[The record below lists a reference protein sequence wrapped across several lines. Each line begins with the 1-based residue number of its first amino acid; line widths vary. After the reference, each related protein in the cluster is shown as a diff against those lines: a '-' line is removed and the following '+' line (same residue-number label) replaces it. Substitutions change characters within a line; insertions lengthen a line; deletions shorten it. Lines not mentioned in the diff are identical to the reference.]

1 MPELKRNFMQ
11 GRMNKD
17 LDERLIPNGEYRDAL
32 NIEVTTSEGSN
43 VGSVENIIGNK
54 SLNLIQFREPFYDG
68 EQQAFDRD
76 GLPLGFGSTASGPYT
91 TSFSSA
97 AEVVASVSDERTGNV
112 YCFTGS
118 ALSYETTSNI
128 DNAGTHLA
136 GIKTDV
142 IFEYNDKTQRLDYI
156 FVDVYASKRQWGL
169 FNGGQINAKTNIT
182 SAGTQT
188 ASAGVTE
195 IRLYQSA
202 YWNYLNGL
210 EVGMTAKLLNS
221 EGTNLWAEEG
231 KVVLK
236 SFTPVYDDVNP
247 YVKIVLDKEVSNTDN
262 DNILFFE
269 KEERLLNFVTAFDE
283 SPDNSVAVNL
293 LDETYLDSNGAVA
306 SYTPS
311 TYIPRTNKITAV
323 NVFDGLIYF
332 TDGKSEPKKINIERS
347 RLATNNTLFST
358 TEFIYQDHLQEYH
371 RSKINLEDVTVIKRS
386 PLQAPDM
393 DLHNTL
399 KSGDTSRVGIQ
410 AIDLSSFSAGDAV
423 TGGLTIIE
431 NQEGNLIKPLKDLA
445 APNDNRGW
453 GDGDKILLQSY
464 NVGDNGGFEATLKII
479 NYNYVAGTFTAEFE
493 SANAAYI
500 EAVDVGAISWE
511 ASLIEN
517 VEPLFEEK
525 FVRFATRWRYADNE
539 VSAISPFTN
548 VAFMP
553 KGLYSFSAKEAFNT
567 SMVNDVRKIALHRFI
582 PFDIPKEVEEVD
594 ILYKEDG
601 NTNIYL
607 LKTIKKKDKRQ
618 AISGGTT
625 VYPWVE
631 DGPLGSNCQ
640 DKGVLEVVGSTYGS
654 VIPSNQ
660 ILRPFD
666 NVPRKAKAQEI
677 SASRLIYGNYTQG
690 YDLVD
695 STGNNIDLSFINW
708 NGGKGVASVRNRS
721 TESLNSVN
729 SKGALSIKSG
739 RTYTLGVVYKD
750 KFGRESSVLIGEN
763 SSIQTPY
770 SDYDPRLISVFLNNP
785 PPPWAEYFKF
795 FVKEN
800 SNEYYNISLY
810 RAFSS
815 NPTEDNKTT
824 ECWLIFNS
832 SDRNKVSEGDY
843 LIPKMQ
849 HRFSSPTPASANV
862 EFKIIEISNETPK
875 ELFDGD
881 DAAPG
886 FDPSVDQDGKFFVK
900 VKNSAILTGAVGINT
915 GDEEWYNWLNPG
927 IASPASAVFEVKP
940 DPKIDIDVFYEIP
953 RTYPIKLT
961 YDNVNNWATVGD
973 RVYIYYK
980 SVANSEII
988 DDFYDGDLSAPGYN
1002 LLSVA
1007 IESIEGPRVAGGLT
1021 KIVLDSDITFL
1032 ALHGPVVDEIV
1043 VPAASTL
1050 ANPGSVHIVKKDGS
1064 KVVANLAPPFGYD
1077 EYNDIGGPTDTI
1089 YVKSDTVHNNSIYLP
1104 FFNCFSFHQGVESNR
1119 IRDDFNAITID
1130 NGVKVSTTSENY
1142 KEQERKNGLIFSG
1155 IYNSKNGVN
1164 NLNQFITAEGITKDL
1179 NPQFGSIQKMNSRDT
1194 DITVCCEDKIV
1205 KVLANKDALFTA
1217 SGDNQVTSTKNVL
1230 GQTIPYQGEYG
1241 IGKNPESFVAEEYR
1255 SYFVDKA
1262 RGAVIRLSKDG
1273 LTNIALAGMGDYFSD
1288 TLKTAEACVGAYNR
1302 DKGEYDL
1309 TIYYDY
1315 TAADQPTARAKTIS
1329 YSESIKG
1336 WSSFKSYYLESGVS
1350 LNNTY
1355 YTFKKGETYEHAE
1368 SATINNFYGTQ
1379 FYSSITPVVNK
1390 MPGSIKSF
1398 MAVNYEGT
1406 QARILELDDD
1416 STHDL
1421 LSPGYQEYYNNT
1433 ARRGWY
1439 LDYIATNEQTGKVLE
1454 FKEKE
1459 GKWFNYIHGDSL
1471 VFDNSDYAAANLD
1484 TQEFSVQGL
1493 GRAQGIEGVA
1503 AGTYTIAIDVNQI
1516 TGTGYTVTGSSATIV
1531 EGTNLNTLDGQLTI
1545 TWTPDSCYEIDV
1557 DDFDFADS
1565 LPSWIDSYSDNWEA
1579 GDLVY
1584 SNGSAQISFNLTGTA
1599 SGDLTF
1605 EPGDIFFTNGVE
1617 NVCLDHQVD
1626 VDITLPSNNYFY
1638 NMSTDDYTLYQEDLS
1653 GSLMETELVG
1663 TYTDNGSA
1671 ASVFSTTFTAFD
1683 GYAIPSTT
1691 SFDPT
1696 ASLDDINDWTE
1707 TKTYTYNDNGDIVV
1721 VKYSYTYLLGSGNT
1735 IPDSSTPF
1743 DKYVFPSVTMEA
1755 LVEEPSFVND
1765 SETLQMFTHFAVA
1778 GPDSGYSSLTG
1789 ISQSSLPISY
1799 VEGNALSTANGHQ
1812 VVFSPLPGY
1821 VLAAASNWSFS
1832 SFGQDD
1838 ITNATFADGPDG
1850 TVIATLTFAS
1860 DQYAENDNET
1870 WNFAIAGNPA
1880 NLTTSGQE
1888 TLRYSSYL
1896 AAVGGEYYQKPEVTI
1911 TAPNV
1916 GDTNIAGI
1924 LYSTDGAVYTTS
1936 IFSIA
1941 SAAGNYSPGVVEAYD
1956 GSLSEANNQY
1966 TLYTV
1971 ALINPDGWN
1980 NSFDYSSI
1988 IGFANALPDYI
1999 YTGIYDFSTA
2009 ATISTTTDTDD
2020 TLTLTIKFTPPSQD
2034 LSEQDNTLNFGNL
2047 VGVKIDF
2054 TDYTE

>member
-1 MPELKRNFMQ
+1 MQ
-11 GRMNKD
+11 GKMNKD

-43 VGSVENIIGNK
+43 IGSVENIIGNK

-76 GLPLGFGSTASGPYT
+76 GLPIGFGSTTSGPYT

-118 ALSYETTSNI
+118 ALSYKTTNDI
-128 DNAGTHLA
+128 DGSGTHLS

-169 FNGGQINAKTNIT
+169 FNGGQINAKANIT
-182 SAGTQT
+182 SAGAQT

-221 EGTNLWAEEG
+221 NGTNLWAEEG

-236 SFTPVYDDVNP
+236 SFTPVYDDVSP
-247 YVKIVLDKEVSNTDN
+247 YIKIVLDKEVSNTDN

-283 SPDNSVAVNL
+283 SPDNNVAVNL
-293 LDETYLDSNGAVA
+293 LDETYLDSSGTVT

-332 TDGKSEPKKINIERS
+332 TDGRSEPKKINIERS
-347 RLATNNTLFST
+347 RIGTNNSLYKT
-358 TEFIYQDHLQEYH
+358 TEFLYQDHLQEYQ
-371 RSKINLEDVTVIKRS
+371 RSKMNLEDVTVIKRS

-399 KSGDTSRVGIQ
+399 KIGDTSRVGIQ
-410 AIDLSSFSAGDAV
+410 AIDLSSFSAGDPI

-464 NVGDNGGFEATLKII
+464 NVSDNGGFEVTLKIVS
-479 NYNYVAGTFTAEFE
+479 YNYAAGTFTAEFE

-511 ASLIEN
+511 ASLIEK

-525 FVRFATRWRYADNE
+525 FVRFATRWRYSDNE

-548 VAFMP
+548 VAFIP

-567 SMVNDVRKIALHRFI
+567 SMVNDVRKIVLHRFI

-594 ILYKEDG
+594 VLYREDG

-607 LKTIKKKDKRQ
+607 LKTIKRKDKRQ
-618 AISGGTT
+618 AIEGGTT

-631 DGPLGSNCQ
+631 DGPLGSSCR

-695 STGNNIDLSFINW
+695 STGSNIDLSFINW

-721 TESLNSVN
+721 TESINSVN
-729 SKGALSIKSG
+729 SRGALSIKSG

-843 LIPKMQ
+843 LIPKMA

-900 VKNSAILTGAVGINT
+900 VKNSATLTGAVGINT

-980 SVANSEII
+980 SIPSSAII
-988 DDFYDGDLSAPGYN
+988 PDFYNGELDGGSVPAGMSSPGYN

-1007 IESIEGPRVAGGLT
+1007 IQSIEGPRVAGGLT
-1021 KIVLDSDITFL
+1021 KVVLDTDITFP
-1032 ALHGPVVDEIV
+1032 ALHGAPA
-1043 VPAASTL
+1043 PAANTL
-1050 ANPGSVHIVKKDGS
+1050 AKPGSVHIVKKDGS
-1064 KVVANLAPPFGYD
+1064 KVVANLAPPVGYAQ
-1077 EYNDIGGPTDTI
+1077 YGIGGATNTI
-1089 YVKSDTVHNNSIYLP
+1089 YLKSDTVHNNSIYLP

-1119 IRDDFNAITID
+1119 IRDDFNATTID

-1142 KEQERKNGLIFSG
+1142 KEQQRKNGLIFSG

-1194 DITVCCEDKIV
+1194 DITVCCEDKVV

-1217 SGDNQVTSTKNVL
+1217 SGANQVTSTKNVL
-1230 GQTIPYQGEYG
+1230 GQTVPYQGEYG
-1241 IGKNPESFVAEEYR
+1241 IGKNPESFVTEEYR

-1273 LTNIALAGMGDYFSD
+1273 LTNIALAGMGDYFGD

-1315 TAADQPTARAKTIS
+1315 TSATQPTARAKTIS
-1329 YSESIKG
+1329 YNESIKG

-1355 YTFKKGETYEHAE
+1355 YTFKKGETYEHTE
-1368 SATINNFYGTQ
+1368 SATVNNFYGVQ
-1379 FYSSITPVVNK
+1379 FYSSITPVVNE
-1390 MPGSIKSF
+1390 MPSSVKSF

-1439 LDYIATNEQTGKVLE
+1439 LDSITTNKQTGKVLE

-1531 EGTNLNTLDGQLTI
+1531 EGTNLNTLNGQLTI

-1565 LPSWIDSYSDNWEA
+1565 LPSWIASYSDNWEA

-1605 EPGDIFFTNGVE
+1605 VAGDIFFANGVE

-1626 VDITLPSNNYFY
+1626 VDVTLPNNNYSYSIF
-1638 NMSTDDYTLYQEDLS
+1638 TDDYTLYQEGLS
-1653 GSLMETELVG
+1653 GSLLETELVG

-1671 ASVFSTTFTAFD
+1671 ASVFSITFTAFD
-1683 GYAIPSTT
+1683 GYVIPSTT

-1696 ASLDDINDWTE
+1696 TSFDDSNDWTE

-1721 VKYSYTYLLGSGNT
+1721 VKYSYTYLLTSGNT
-1735 IPDSSTPF
+1735 IPNSSTPF

-1755 LVEEPSFVND
+1755 LVEEPSFVDD
-1765 SETLQMFTHFAVA
+1765 SETLQMFTHFVSA
-1778 GPDSGYSSLTG
+1778 GTDGGYSSLTG

-1812 VVFSPLPGY
+1812 IVFSPLPGY
-1821 VLAAASNWSFS
+1821 ILVAASNWSFS
-1832 SFGQDD
+1832 SYGQDD

-1860 DQYAENDNET
+1860 DQYAESDNEY
-1870 WNFAIAGNPA
+1870 WQFAIAGNPA

-1888 TLRYSSYL
+1888 TLRYSSL
-1896 AAVGGEYYQKPEVTI
+1896 LSVVGGLNYEKPEVTV
-1911 TAPNV
+1911 TTPNA
-1916 GDTNIAGI
+1916 GDTDVSSVLA
-1924 LYSTDGAVYTTS
+1924 YTSDGGAYESVS
-1936 IFSIA
+1936 FSIGG
-1941 SAAGNYSPGVVEAYD
+1941 AGGLNTAGLVEAYD
-1956 GSLSEANNQY
+1956 FGLTPANNQY

-1971 ALINPDGWN
+1971 ALLNPDGWN
-1980 NSFDYSSI
+1980 SDFDYSSTDFI
-1988 IGFANALPDYI
+1988 NVYNGMPGYYYI
-1999 YTGIYDFSTA
+1999 GIYDFSTT
-2009 ATISTTTDTDD
+2009 ATITTDVNTDD
-2020 TLTLTIKFTPPSQD
+2020 TLTLTIKFTPPSQN
-2034 LSEQDNTLNFGNL
+2034 LTAQDNSLNFSEAVAVLIN
-2047 VGVKIDF
+2047 F
-2054 TDYTE
+2054 ANYA